1 MDVYYSP
8 NLARNI
14 INYDKLDQ
22 KGYSLKYSN
31 GKRSVARRSDGQVA
45 FDVTMENSVLI
56 VETVIKSV
64 RQKETANVI
73 MAAIHEKA
81 ADEMTSATHRGSL
94 LYFHQ
99 RLGHL
104 SYDAIEK
111 IARNPSS
118 GIELTDHKRMTC
130 ITCAQSKQT
139 KNKQNQK
146 DSGQNAPIDCIGG
159 VICSDLKG
167 PLTPADRLGNRYLI
181 DFIDYKTNYCRVFL
195 AQTKDAAAK
204 KFEHFLV
211 LFERRFECRIAV
223 LRTDG
228 GGEYQNVDLFCK
240 STGVA
245 RQVSEARN
253 QASNG
258 KA

>member
-1 MDVYYSP
+1 
-8 NLARNI
+8 
-14 INYDKLDQ
+14 
-22 KGYSLKYSN
+22 
-31 GKRSVARRSDGQVA
+31 
-45 FDVTMENSVLI
+45 
-56 VETVIKSV
+56 
-64 RQKETANVI
+64 
-73 MAAIHEKA
+73 
-81 ADEMTSATHRGSL
+81 
-94 LYFHQ
+94 
-99 RLGHL
+99 
-104 SYDAIEK
+104 
-111 IARNPSS
+111 
-118 GIELTDHKRMTC
+118 MTC

-159 VICSDLKG
+159 VICSYLKG

-195 AQTKDAAAK
+195 AQTKDAAAN
-204 KFEHFLV
+204 KFENFLV

-245 RQVSEARN
+245 RQVNEARN